1 MSCSLQCLDAERAL
15 PTLTSALIAQ
25 AAGTPRGLAG
35 LSNLGNTCFM
45 NSSLQCLSHTAPLA
59 RVFLSGAFAADLNR
73 DNPLGN
79 CGELAEAF
87 GALMRRLWQ
96 ARGLLAPAHC
106 VVLLRTLCCLSLPC
120 ALLRQSGCNS
130 AAMS

>member
-1 MSCSLQCLDAERAL
+1 VRAGLKGSLEPAVPLS
-15 PTLTSALIAQ
+15 TLTSPLDAQ

-79 CGELAEAF
+79 SGELAEAF

-96 ARGLLAPAHC
+96 ARWLLAPARA
-106 VVLLRTLCCLSLPC
+106 LGPC
-120 ALLRQSGCNS
+120 RRCAVHVCPAPLHVTAIRSVS
-130 AAMS
+130 